1 MNPFRRIALGVRNCL
16 SFGSSADPE
25 IRMQVKNLTRNTVL
39 ATCLEV
45 ANTGSKRN
53 KGLLGRERLSPGEG
67 MWILPCAAVHTFW
80 MHFSIDL
87 IYLDR
92 KNRIQKL
99 SSGVPPWR
107 LSACLWAHSV
117 IELPSGTICN
127 TQTRAED
134 NLDFSVVPSPVAS
147 LPESR

>member
-1 MNPFRRIALGVRNCL
+1 MNPFRRIASGVRDCF
-16 SFGSSADPE
+16 SFGCPAD
-25 IRMQVKNLTRNTVL
+25 IDMRMQVRNLTRNTVL

-45 ANTGSKRN
+45 ANTSSKRN
-53 KGLLGRERLSPGEG
+53 KGLLGRERLSPGNG
-67 MWILPCAAVHTFW
+67 LWILPCAAVHTFW
-80 MHFSIDL
+80 MQFSIDL

-99 SSGVPPWR
+99 TSCVPPWR

-127 TQTRAED
+127 TQTQLED
-134 NLDFSVVPSPVAS
+134 NLDFSVVPLPVAS
-147 LPESR
+147 SLES